1 MITAFTNQVSGEPG
15 AAHAVQTSATNIQSR
30 RITAGRVP
38 AARISTDEPIAAG
51 RLDEDRDEQRDTD
64 SLARRDADSKHELLG
79 DAVEERTEGELGAA
93 VIIGRRLVAAP
104 AWSSQHPVER
114 EVGGRAQAEAEGNT
128 PGSPRRAPSCARSK
142 LTALIR
148 APAPKASTS
157 PTRRSCQGLAV
168 PSSAPMTSDEA
179 ASAPHPSAAVT
190 TRTLC
195 AGGAQIWRVPSLA
208 HSPLSIS
215 RAGSQRGF
223 HRSFRPGILARY
235 TATRPIAGVVSG
247 HDRLRWR
254 SSKGGTTK

>member
-1 MITAFTNQVSGEPG
+1 MIASFTNQVSGEPG

-114 EVGGRAQAEAEGNT
+114 EVGGRAQAEAEGQHPRVAEARAFLREVEAHGADQGACSEGEHEPDEAIV
-128 PGSPRRAPSCARSK
+128 PGSGRPEQRADDKRRGSERTPSERRGHDEDS
-142 LTALIR
+142 LR
-148 APAPKASTS
+148 R
-157 PTRRSCQGLAV
+157 RRSDMEG
-168 PSSAPMTSDEA
+168 
-179 ASAPHPSAAVT
+179 
-190 TRTLC
+190 
-195 AGGAQIWRVPSLA
+195 SL
-208 HSPLSIS
+208 S
-215 RAGSQRGF
+215 RSLT
-223 HRSFRPGILARY
+223 P
-235 TATRPIAGVVSG
+235 
-247 HDRLRWR
+247 
-254 SSKGGTTK
+254 

>member
-1 MITAFTNQVSGEPG
+1 VSGEPR

-38 AARISTDEPIAAG
+38 AARNSTDEPIAAG

-93 VIIGRRLVAAP
+93 VIIGRRPVAAP

-114 EVGGRAQAEAEGNT
+114 EVGGRAQAEAEGQHPRVAEARAFLREVEAHGADQGACSEGEHEPDEAIV
-128 PGSPRRAPSCARSK
+128 PGSGRPEQRADDKRRGS
-142 LTALIR
+142 
-148 APAPKASTS
+148 
-157 PTRRSCQGLAV
+157 G
-168 PSSAPMTSDEA
+168 
-179 ASAPHPSAAVT
+179 APHPSAAVT

-223 HRSFRPGILARY
+223 QFGAS
-235 TATRPIAGVVSG
+235 
-247 HDRLRWR
+247 DRGYLRDTQR
-254 SSKGGTTK
+254 GAQ